1 MAIISCP
8 KCGGE
13 ISDLAA
19 SCPNCGIPISPEPP
33 SSSANKRNTGWGA
46 TLFGIL
52 FIAFIGGVL
61 TLVMS
66 DGRSGAFDP
75 DVVKGRHLASKTSVE
90 YFIKHREDVLAG
102 IKKMIDAGD
111 YREAARTAGYYLQS
125 NDPEL
130 KSLHKTARATGE
142 N

>member
-13 ISDLAA
+13 ISDLTVF
-19 SCPNCGIPISPEPP
+19 CPNCGIPISPEHP
-33 SSSANKRNTGWGA
+33 SSAANKKDIGWGA
-46 TLFGIL
+46 TLLGVL

-61 TLVMS
+61 SVVMP
-66 DGRSGAFDP
+66 DGRRSAFDP
-75 DVVKGRHLASKTSVE
+75 ETVRKRHLPAKTSVE

-102 IKKMIDAGD
+102 IEKMIDDGN

-130 KSLHKTARATGE
+130 KSLHKIARAPGE